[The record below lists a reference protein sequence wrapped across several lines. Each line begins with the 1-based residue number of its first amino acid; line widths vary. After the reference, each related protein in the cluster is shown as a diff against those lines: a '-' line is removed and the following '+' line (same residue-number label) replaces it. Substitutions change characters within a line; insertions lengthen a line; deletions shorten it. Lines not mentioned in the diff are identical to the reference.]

1 LNSSE
6 ISTERW
12 TIILRQLLRK
22 WSEGMVV
29 SSFIL
34 VLFMTLFPFNFQIRH
49 DFSWTDL
56 NNHTNPG
63 DFLVN
68 IPFFIPWGVSLTYF
82 LYRRKLN
89 WLAIAPIVLVG
100 SIALSS
106 LVELLQL
113 FVPTRS
119 STPADVVSNTLGGI
133 FGLIIFYFIRLQ
145 ILSRLNKSF
154 LLKGLTIFFVGY
166 LSLSCLL
173 SMPLAKFYN
182 LNLWDSSFPLLI
194 GNEST
199 GDRPWQGYISQL
211 YLSDL
216 AIDSERISKLMTSST
231 SLDDLKNLAIAHYSF
246 TNGERYLDK
255 IDRLPKLSWQGNLN
269 PQDQQ
274 QGVLLTGDSW
284 LSTEKPATL
293 LKEKIA
299 KTSQFTIITKVATTN
314 TEQTGPARIISYSKD
329 PLHSNFI
336 LGQEGQ
342 DLVFRLRTPLTGKNG
357 DQPELVI
364 PGVFSDILPHRLV
377 ITYAGSIVKIYVDT
391 PKNTQSL
398 ELVPGTVLM
407 SYLLPAKAYNSSN
420 FMLLYY
426 GIIFIPLGICLG
438 VIYTIIK
445 WKFPW
450 QLILVING
458 IILPAFLLEG
468 SFISQQGREISL
480 GNLLTYISIAAI
492 AMSSFYLGLQ
502 LFWRYVKSDRI
513 LDDREFK

>member
-1 LNSSE
+1 LSSSK

-12 TIILRQLLRK
+12 TLILRKLLRQ
-22 WSEGMVV
+22 WSEGMVI
-29 SSFIL
+29 SSFVL
-34 VLFMTLFPFNFQIRH
+34 VLFMTLFPFNFQMRQY
-49 DFSWTDL
+49 FSWADL
-56 NNHTNPG
+56 QNHTTPG

-68 IPFFIPWGVSLTYF
+68 IPFFIPWGVNLTYF

-89 WLAIAPIVLVG
+89 WLAIALLVTIA
-100 SIALSS
+100 STALSA

-113 FVPTRS
+113 FVPSRS

-133 FGLIIFYFIRLQ
+133 FGLVIFYFLRWQ

-173 SMPLAKFYN
+173 SMPLTRFYN
-182 LNLWDSSFPLLI
+182 LNLWDGNFPLLI
-194 GNEST
+194 GNEAT
-199 GDRPWQGYISQL
+199 GDRPWQGYISEL
-211 YLSDL
+211 YLSDIAL
-216 AIDSERISKLMTSST
+216 DSDRISNLMTSSA
-231 SLDDLKNLAIAHYSF
+231 SSNNLKDVAIADYSF
-246 TNGERYLDK
+246 TEEDRYLDSL
-255 IDRLPKLSWQGNLN
+255 DRLPQLTWQGKLVSHE
-269 PQDQQ
+269 QK
-274 QGVLLTGDSW
+274 QGILLTGDSW

-299 KTSQFTIITKVATTN
+299 KTSQFTIITEVATTDN
-314 TEQTGPARIISYSKD
+314 EQTGPARIISYSKD

-438 VIYTIIK
+438 LIYTILK
-445 WKFPW
+445 WKLSLR
-450 QLILVING
+450 LILIINCL
-458 IILPAFLLEG
+458 IFPALLLEG
-468 SFISQQGREISL
+468 SFISQQGREINPS
-480 GNLLTYISIAAI
+480 NLLTYITIAAI
-492 AMSSFYLGLQ
+492 AMSSFYLGLK
-502 LFWRYVKSDRI
+502 LFWQYVKPDRL